1 MAAGEPSPAP
11 PLVLVGPLGWGDAL
25 HAGLPPAPSSPPGTS
40 PNPTLARVVAGA
52 AAVVVPPRSRGLRS
66 PPSRPWPAG
75 APVVASDLL
84 ALREA
89 LGDQAEL
96 CNFPGDLAALAA
108 ALARPTT
115 RAASRRGPPRQGGR
129 LHLGDLCPGD
139 PNGLPAGPGV
149 PAVTTTPPGEGPAAA
164 PGERRPGLGGPLVG
178 VVAEQLLRPVPGGV
192 GRYVQALAR
201 HLPVEAAV
209 DRAGR
214 WSSSSPATR
223 TRLAAAGPPV
233 AATRRLGRL
242 VTRTWVTM
250 RRPGLPAESCSTAST
265 WSTRPA
271 PPCPDGARRP
281 LVATVH
287 DLAFR
292 HFPEAYPPAGRRYHE
307 RSARIVADE
316 AARVLVPSEATARD
330 LAELYGVDR
339 GRVTITPLGV
349 EVPAEPDRAGA
360 ERLLRDLGV
369 RGRFLLAVGT
379 LEPRKNLP
387 RLLDAFGEVTDELP
401 GHWLVV
407 VGPVGWGRGCGPPG
421 TRSGSSWPARS
432 ATPSSTP
439 STRPPTAWPTRAC
452 TRASAWPARGHG
464 QRHPGADQRP
474 LQPARGRRR
483 RRPAGRPARP
493 VGHRRRPGPA
503 GRRRGAAPH
512 GWSRPAAAAPPASPG
527 GPPPGPPTARSRSAT

>member
-1 MAAGEPSPAP
+1 
-11 PLVLVGPLGWGDAL
+11 
-25 HAGLPPAPSSPPGTS
+25 
-40 PNPTLARVVAGA
+40 
-52 AAVVVPPRSRGLRS
+52 
-66 PPSRPWPAG
+66 
-75 APVVASDLL
+75 
-84 ALREA
+84 
-89 LGDQAEL
+89 
-96 CNFPGDLAALAA
+96 
-108 ALARPTT
+108 
-115 RAASRRGPPRQGGR
+115 
-129 LHLGDLCPGD
+129 
-139 PNGLPAGPGV
+139 
-149 PAVTTTPPGEGPAAA
+149 VTATPPGDGPAAA
-164 PGERRPGLGGPLVG
+164 PGERRPGLGGPRVG

-209 DRAGR
+209 DRGAVEFLVAR
-214 WSSSSPATR
+214 HPDEQ
-223 TRLAAAGPPV
+223 LAAAGLP
-233 AATRRLGRL
+233 AATRRLAWPGRL

-250 RRPGLPAESCSTAST
+250 RRPGLPAELLDGLDLVHATSA
-265 WSTRPA
+265 A
-271 PPCPDGARRP
+271 VPPTGRRP

-349 EVPAEPDRAGA
+349 EVPAEPDGAGA

-407 VGPVGWGRGCGPPG
+407 VGPVGWGPRLRPTWDSIRVKLAGPVGDTLLHALYQAADGLAYPSLYEG
-421 TRSGSSWPARS
+421 FGLPVLEAMANGVPVLTSDRSSLPEVAGDAALLVDPLDRS
-432 ATPSSTP
+432 AIAAGLV
-439 STRPPTAWPTRAC
+439 RLAGDEA
-452 TRASAWPARGHG
+452 
-464 QRHPGADQRP
+464 
-474 LQPARGRRR
+474 LRRR
-483 RRPAGRPARP
+483 L
-493 VGHRRRPGPA
+493 VEA
-503 GRRRGAAPH
+503 GRRRAA
-512 GWSRPAAAAPPASPG
+512 GYTWRATAAA
-527 GPPPGPPTARSRSAT
+527 TWATYRQVTERHG

>member
-1 MAAGEPSPAP
+1 
-11 PLVLVGPLGWGDAL
+11 
-25 HAGLPPAPSSPPGTS
+25 
-40 PNPTLARVVAGA
+40 
-52 AAVVVPPRSRGLRS
+52 
-66 PPSRPWPAG
+66 
-75 APVVASDLL
+75 
-84 ALREA
+84 
-89 LGDQAEL
+89 
-96 CNFPGDLAALAA
+96 
-108 ALARPTT
+108 
-115 RAASRRGPPRQGGR
+115 
-129 LHLGDLCPGD
+129 
-139 PNGLPAGPGV
+139 
-149 PAVTTTPPGEGPAAA
+149 VTTTPPGEGPAAA
-164 PGERRPGLGGPLVG
+164 PEERRPGLGGPRVG

-209 DRAGR
+209 DRGAVEFLVAR
-214 WSSSSPATR
+214 HPDE
-223 TRLAAAGPPV
+223 RLAAVGLPAG
-233 AATRRLGRL
+233 TRRLAWPGRL

-250 RRPGLPAESCSTAST
+250 RRPGLPAELLDGLDLVHATSA
-265 WSTRPA
+265 A
-271 PPCPDGARRP
+271 VPPTGRRP

-407 VGPVGWGRGCGPPG
+407 VGPVGWGPRLRPTWDSIRVKLAGPVGDTLLHALYQAADGLAYPSVYEG
-421 TRSGSSWPARS
+421 FGLPVLEAMANGIPVLTSDRSSLPEVAGDAALLVDPLDRS
-432 ATPSSTP
+432 AIAAGLV
-439 STRPPTAWPTRAC
+439 RLAGDEA
-452 TRASAWPARGHG
+452 
-464 QRHPGADQRP
+464 
-474 LQPARGRRR
+474 LRRR
-483 RRPAGRPARP
+483 L
-493 VGHRRRPGPA
+493 VEA
-503 GRRRGAAPH
+503 GRRRAA
-512 GWSRPAAAAPPASPG
+512 GFTWRATAAA
-527 GPPPGPPTARSRSAT
+527 TWATYRQVTERHG